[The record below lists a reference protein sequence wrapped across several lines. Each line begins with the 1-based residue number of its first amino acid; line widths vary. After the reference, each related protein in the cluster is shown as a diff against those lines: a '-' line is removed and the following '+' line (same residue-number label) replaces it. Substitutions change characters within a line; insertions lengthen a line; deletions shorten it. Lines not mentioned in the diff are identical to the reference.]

1 MNTVNSKSY
10 TGSHTGSHT
19 GPHGRS
25 HGRLMLLA
33 LIVVVVFASTPFS
46 PTQRAEAACDQL
58 SIPSLGLQR
67 CVVGGGQGQIDDGN
81 VVRVTALSN
90 DNVSWLAGHRSSH
103 GSTFISLTSIEIG
116 SEVSYR
122 GATYSVVEYR
132 LVNRFSPGNVMDWTR
147 SATPLL
153 VLQTSQANGN
163 VHVWRA
169 VPITPVTPAPAAPP
183 ALAAPKV
190 FAASGPDR
198 SGPVTAPVGRPSG
211 VKIVAPVRLLDTR
224 QGVGALTAGE
234 VRRFD
239 VPATA
244 GVPTDAQAVF
254 LNVTVVGVAP
264 AGWVAV
270 GPCDGELGRTS
281 TVNWRGGDAAANDA
295 IVGVTNSSFCLTA
308 DSPAHV
314 VLDLQGYASST
325 ATTGLVPVAPARLL
339 DTRQAPA
346 SPLGN
351 GELRRIALPAD
362 VAGGARAAAVT
373 VTAIGS
379 TNAGYVSAQ
388 SCAQP
393 AGLSSTVNT
402 RVGVAVANSARVP
415 LDASGG
421 FCVYT
426 LQGADVIVDLAAVF
440 RDDGARYQPVRP
452 VRLVDTRE
460 ASVPDQHRGWSGRP
474 LDAGGV
480 IRFPASS
487 WRGVP
492 ANAAVAVNVTSVE
505 PSADG
510 YVTAWDCARP
520 QPSTSVQNP
529 RRSEAV
535 ASQTVVS
542 SGGEIC
548 VMSATP
554 AHMIVDL
561 VGVWVR

>member
-1 MNTVNSKSY
+1 MNSTTNSS
-10 TGSHTGSHT
+10 SNSSSNSSPHTG
-19 GPHGRS
+19 
-25 HGRLMLLA
+25 RLIVLA
-33 LIVVVVFASTPFS
+33 LIVIAVFSVTPLS
-46 PTQRAEAACDQL
+46 PTSRADAACDQL
-58 SIPSLGLQR
+58 SIPSVGLQR
-67 CVVGGGQGQIDDGN
+67 CVVPGAQAQIDAGN
-81 VVRVTALSN
+81 VVRYTSLSN

-103 GSTFISLTSIEIG
+103 GSTFNSLTSIQIG
-116 SEVSYR
+116 AQVSYR
-122 GATYSVVEYR
+122 GVSYSVAEYR
-132 LVNRFSPGNVMDWTR
+132 LVNRFSPGTVMDWTR
-147 SATPLL
+147 SARPLL

-169 VPITPVTPAPAAPP
+169 EPVTPVAPAPPP
-183 ALAAPKV
+183 ALVAPKV
-190 FAASGPDR
+190 FTATGPDR
-198 SGPVTAPVGRPSG
+198 PGPVTEAVGRPSG
-211 VKIVAPVRLLDTR
+211 VQIVAPVRLLDTR
-224 QGVGALTAGE
+224 EGTGALTAGE

-244 GVPTDAQAVF
+244 GVPADAQAVF
-254 LNVTVVGVAP
+254 LNVTVVGLAP

-281 TVNWRGGDAAANDA
+281 TVNWLGGDAVANDA
-295 IVGVTNSSFCLTA
+295 VIGVSNSSFCLTA
-308 DSPAHV
+308 DGPAHV
-314 VLDLQGYASST
+314 VLDLQGYASSM

-346 SPLGN
+346 STLGN
-351 GELRRIALPAD
+351 GEMRRIALPAD
-362 VAGGARAAAVT
+362 VAVGARAAAVT
-373 VTAIGS
+373 ITAIGRTS
-379 TNAGYVSAQ
+379 TGYVSAQ

-426 LQGADVIVDLAAVF
+426 PQGADVIVDLAAVF

-452 VRLVDTRE
+452 VRLVDTRQ

-480 IRFPASS
+480 VRFPASS

-492 ANAAVAVNVTSVE
+492 ANAAVAINVTSVE

-510 YVTAWDCARP
+510 YVAAWDCSMP

-529 RRSEAV
+529 RRAEAV

>member
-1 MNTVNSKSY
+1 MNSTTNSRPNPSSQ
-10 TGSHTGSHT
+10 TE
-19 GPHGRS
+19 S
-25 HGRLMLLA
+25 HGRLIVLA
-33 LIVVVVFASTPFS
+33 LVVVAVFSLTPLS
-46 PTQRAEAACDQL
+46 STQRAEAACDQL

-67 CVVGGGQGQIDDGN
+67 CVVPGAQAQIDAGN
-81 VVRVTALSN
+81 VVRYTSLSS
-90 DNVSWLAGHRSSH
+90 DDVSWVAGHRDSH
-103 GSTFISLTSIEIG
+103 GATFISLTSIQIG
-116 SEVSYR
+116 AQVSYR
-122 GATYSVVEYR
+122 GVSYSVAEYR
-132 LVNRFSPGNVMDWTR
+132 LVNRFSPGNVLDWTR

-169 VPITPVTPAPAAPP
+169 IPITPVAPEAPP

-198 SGPVTAPVGRPSG
+198 SGPVTEPVGRPSG

-224 QGVGALTAGE
+224 QGAGALTAGE

-244 GVPTDAQAVF
+244 GVPTDVQAVF
-254 LNVTVVGVAP
+254 LNVTVVGLAP
-264 AGWVAV
+264 AGWLAV

-295 IVGVTNSSFCLTA
+295 IVGVTDSSFCLTA

-314 VLDLQGYASST
+314 VLDLQGHASST

-351 GELRRIALPAD
+351 GEMRRIALPSD
-362 VAGGARAAAVT
+362 VARGARAAAVT
-373 VTAIGS
+373 VTTIGS
-379 TNAGYVSAQ
+379 TSAGYVSAQ
-388 SCAQP
+388 SCDQP

-421 FCVYT
+421 FCVYA
-426 LQGADVIVDLAAVF
+426 LQGAEVIVDLAAVF

-460 ASVPDQHRGWSGRP
+460 ASVPDQHRGWGGRP
-474 LDAGGV
+474 LGAGGV

-510 YVTAWDCARP
+510 YVAAWDCARP

-561 VGVWVR
+561 VGIWVR

>member
-1 MNTVNSKSY
+1 MV
-10 TGSHTGSHT
+10 
-19 GPHGRS
+19 
-25 HGRLMLLA
+25 LA
-33 LIVVVVFASTPFS
+33 LALALVVAGFASTPLS
-46 PTQRAEAACDQL
+46 PTQRAETACDQL

-67 CVVGGGQGQIDDGN
+67 CVLGGGQAQIDDGT

-116 SEVSYR
+116 SEVSHR
-122 GATYSVVEYR
+122 GAIYSVAEYR
-132 LVNRFSPGNVMDWTR
+132 LVNRFSPGNVMDWKR
-147 SATPLL
+147 SAMPLL

-169 VPITPVTPAPAAPP
+169 VPITPGSPAPAAPP

-190 FAASGPDR
+190 FTTSGPDR
-198 SGPVTAPVGRPSG
+198 SGPVTEPVGRPSG

-224 QGVGALTAGE
+224 RGAGALTAGE

-314 VLDLQGYASST
+314 VLDLQGYASSAAT
-325 ATTGLVPVAPARLL
+325 AGLVPVAPARLL
-339 DTRQAPA
+339 DTRHAPA

-362 VAGGARAAAVT
+362 VAAGARAAAVT
-373 VTAIGS
+373 AMAIGS

-426 LQGADVIVDLAAVF
+426 LQGADVVVDLAAVF

-510 YVTAWDCARP
+510 YVAAWDCARP